1 MRHIW
6 QQLRVPLAAL
16 FMLALVAAGCGDDEA
31 DAPAA
36 PVVDTAAVEAAQ
48 AEADAAQAEAD
59 AAQAEADA
67 AAAAAA
73 EAEAA
78 LAEAEAAAAAASAEQ
93 QAEAQAALEAAQA
106 EAAAA
111 AAEAEAAQEA
121 AAAAESRAAE
131 AEAAAE
137 EAAMAAEPEEEM
149 AAPTGDP
156 GRVTIAVT
164 TEPST
169 LDPQAVNDRSS
180 RVVTANLFESLLGRD
195 PSTALVPVL
204 ATSFPEAV
212 DDDTWRFT
220 VREGVT
226 FHDGQALNAQAVA
239 DSLNRML
246 HPDYSTQRDS
256 YIRNINSAEVV
267 DEYTVDIHT
276 DGVNAVLPLQIAQ
289 LPVIAPGTGETVG
302 ENPVGTGPYMLES
315 WDRGQQINAVRNPDY
330 WGEAPSIDAFTVRII
345 PDKQTSLAALQAGE
359 VDLVLDI
366 LPEQVPLV
374 PQALSVPATE
384 YSYMTINAIRPELAP
399 PEIRVA
405 MNLAVDKELIAET
418 LYEGFARPNDAQ
430 HLSPGMLGYNPD
442 IGPFPY
448 DPDQAREIME
458 SFGWNED
465 NPLPLE
471 IYAPIGRYLRGVET
485 TQAVA
490 TMLNDVGFD
499 TEVRLTEWTRFRAG
513 SRIKGD
519 QPGAYD
525 IRYGWNSNEWFDGAR
540 TRNFLVCGGSSS
552 KLCDELVT
560 DLFEQAGSTT
570 DQDLRHILYQRAWA
584 RLHENPH
591 AIYLLQQDLIYGA
604 TERLDWQPR
613 LDDEYLVSEMS
624 LN

>member
-16 FMLALVAAGCGDDEA
+16 FVLALVAAGCGDDEA

-48 AEADAAQAEAD
+48 AEADAAAADADTARAEA
-59 AAQAEADA
+59 EA

-73 EAEAA
+73 DAEAA

-106 EAAAA
+106 EAEAAL
-111 AAEAEAAQEA
+111 AEAEAAQEA
-121 AAAAESRAAE
+121 AAAAETAAD
-131 AEAAAE
+131 EAAAALA
-137 EAAMAAEPEEEM
+137 EATAPPEEEM

-204 ATSFPEAV
+204 ATSWPEVV
-212 DDDTWRFT
+212 DDDTWRFA

-226 FHDGQALNAQAVA
+226 FHDGQDLNAQAVA
-239 DSLNRML
+239 DALNRML
-246 HPDYSTQRDS
+246 DPDYSTQRDS
-256 YIRNINSAEVV
+256 YIRGITSVEAV
-267 DEYTVDIHT
+267 DAYTVDIHT
-276 DGVNAVLPLQIAQ
+276 DGVNATLPLQIAQ
-289 LPVIAPGTGETVG
+289 LPIFAPGTADTVG
-302 ENPVGTGPYMLES
+302 ENPVGTGPYMFES
-315 WDRGQQINAVRNPDY
+315 WERGQQITAVRNANY
-330 WGEAPSIDAFTVRII
+330 WGEAPSIDAFTVRFI

-384 YSYMTINAIRPELAP
+384 YSYLALNALRPDLAP

-418 LYEGFARPNDAQ
+418 LYEGYARPNDAQ

-458 SFGWNED
+458 SYGWNED

-552 KLCDELVT
+552 KLCDEYVT
-560 DLFEQAGSTT
+560 EQFEMAGSTT
-570 DQDLRHILYQRAWA
+570 DQDLRNILYQRAWA

-604 TERLDWQPR
+604 TERLDWKPR

>member
-6 QQLRVPLAAL
+6 KRLGVPLAAL
-16 FMLALVAAGCGDDEA
+16 FVVALVAASCGDDEA
-31 DAPAA
+31 AE
-36 PVVDTAAVEAAQ
+36 PVVDTAAVAAAQ
-48 AEADAAQAEAD
+48 ADADAARAEAD
-59 AAQAEADA
+59 EAA

-73 EAEAA
+73 EAA
-78 LAEAEAAAAAASAEQ
+78 LADAAAAAEAASAEQ

-106 EAAAA
+106 EAEAAMAA
-111 AAEAEAAQEA
+111 AAEAE
-121 AAAAESRAAE
+121 SRAEE
-131 AEAAAE
+131 AEAAAMAAEEEMVEE
-137 EAAMAAEPEEEM
+137 EAAPM
-149 AAPTGDP
+149 GDP
-156 GRVTIAVT
+156 GRVTIAVYP
-164 TEPST
+164 EPST

-195 PSTALVPVL
+195 ASTALVPVL
-204 ATSFPEAV
+204 ATAWPEVV

-246 HPDYSTQRDS
+246 DPDYSTQRDS
-256 YIRNINSAEVV
+256 YVRGITSAEAV

-276 DGVNAVLPLQIAQ
+276 DGVNATLPLQIAQ
-289 LPVIAPGTGETVG
+289 LPVIAPGTGDTVG
-302 ENPVGTGPYMLES
+302 ENPIGTGPYVLES
-315 WDRGQQINAVRNPDY
+315 WDRGQQITAVRNADY
-330 WGEAPSIDAFTVRII
+330 WGDAPSIDAFTVRFI
-345 PDKQTSLAALQAGE
+345 PDKQTSLAALQTGE

-384 YSYMTINAIRPELAP
+384 YSYLALNALRPDLAP

-405 MNLAVDKELIAET
+405 MNLAVDKDEIAET
-418 LYEGFARPNDAQ
+418 LYGGYARPNHAQ

-448 DPDQAREIME
+448 EPDQAREIME
-458 SFGWNED
+458 SYGWNED

-490 TMLNDVGFD
+490 KMLNAVGFD

-570 DQDLRHILYQRAWA
+570 DQELRNVLYQRAWA

-604 TERLDWQPR
+604 TERLDWTPR
-613 LDDEYLVSEMS
+613 LDDEYLVTEMS

>member
-6 QQLRVPLAAL
+6 KRLRVPLAAL
-16 FMLALVAAGCGDDEA
+16 FVLALVAAGCGDDEA
-31 DAPAA
+31 AEPAA
-36 PVVDTAAVEAAQ
+36 PAVDTAAL
-48 AEADAAQAEAD
+48 DAAQAEAA
-59 AAQAEADA
+59 AAQADADTARADADA

-73 EAEAA
+73 DAEAA
-78 LAEAEAAAAAASAEQ
+78 LADAEAAAAVASAEQ

-106 EAAAA
+106 DAEAAQAAATEAESRAEKAETA
-111 AAEAEAAQEA
+111 AAEA
-121 AAAAESRAAE
+121 
-131 AEAAAE
+131 
-137 EAAMAAEPEEEM
+137 AMAVEEETEEEV

-156 GRVTIAVT
+156 GSITIAVT

-180 RVVTANLFESLLGRD
+180 RVVTSNLFESLLGRD
-195 PSTALVPVL
+195 AATELVPVL
-204 ATSFPEAV
+204 ATGFPEAV
-212 DDDTWRFT
+212 DDDTWRFS

-246 HPDYSTQRDS
+246 DPDYSTQRDS
-256 YIRNINSAEVV
+256 YIRNIASAAVV

-276 DGVNAVLPLQIAQ
+276 DGINAVLPLQIAQ

-315 WDRGQQINAVRNPDY
+315 WDRGQQITAVRNPNY
-330 WGEAPSIDAFTVRII
+330 WGEAPSIDAFTVRVI

-366 LPEQVPLV
+366 LPEQVGLV
-374 PQALSVPATE
+374 PQPLSVPATE
-384 YSYMTINAIRPELAP
+384 YSYMTINAHRPELSP
-399 PEIRVA
+399 PAVRIA
-405 MNLAVDKELIAET
+405 MNLAVDKDLIAET
-418 LYEGFARPNDAQ
+418 LYEGFARPNNAQ
-430 HLSPGMLGYNPD
+430 HLSPGMLGFNPD

-448 DPDQAREIME
+448 DPDGARELMAE
-458 SFGWNED
+458 AGYSED
-465 NPLPLE
+465 NRLRVD

-485 TQAVA
+485 AAEVAEKLNAVYFEA
-490 TMLNDVGFD
+490 RIQLA
-499 TEVRLTEWTRFRAG
+499 EWTTFRAG

-525 IRYGWNSNEWFDGAR
+525 LRYGWNSNEWFDGAR
-540 TRNFLVCGGSSS
+540 IIGHVTCGGSSS
-552 KLCDELVT
+552 KLCDEEVT
-560 DLFEQAGSTT
+560 ALFEQGGSTN
-570 DQDLRHILYQRAWA
+570 DQALRNILYQRAWA

-604 TERLDWQPR
+604 SERLDWQPR
-613 LDDEYLVSEMS
+613 LDDEYYVAEMS

>member
-6 QQLRVPLAAL
+6 KRLGVPLAAL
-16 FMLALVAAGCGDDEA
+16 FVLALVAAGCGDDEA
-31 DAPAA
+31 DEPAA
-36 PVVDTAAVEAAQ
+36 PVVDTAAV
-48 AEADAAQAEAD
+48 DAAQAEAD
-59 AAQAEADA
+59 NARAEAEA

-73 EAEAA
+73 DAEAA
-78 LAEAEAAAAAASAEQ
+78 LADAEAAAAAASAEQ

-106 EAAAA
+106 EAEAAMAA
-111 AAEAEAAQEA
+111 AAEAEA
-121 AAAAESRAAE
+121 RAAD
-131 AEAAAE
+131 AEMAAE
-137 EAAMAAEPEEEM
+137 EAAMAAEEEM
-149 AAPTGDP
+149 MEEPAAPTGDP

-195 PSTALVPVL
+195 ASTALVPVL
-204 ATSFPEAV
+204 ATGYEVF

-246 HPDYSTQRDS
+246 DPDYSTQRDS
-256 YIRNINSAEVV
+256 YVRGITLAEVV
-267 DEYTVDIHT
+267 DEFTVDIHT
-276 DGVNAVLPLQIAQ
+276 DGVNATIPLQIAQ
-289 LPVIAPGTGETVG
+289 LPVIAPGTGDTVG
-302 ENPVGTGPYMLES
+302 ESPVGTGPYVFES
-315 WDRGQQINAVRNPDY
+315 WDRGQQITGARNADY
-330 WGEAPSIDAFTVRII
+330 WGEAPSIDAFTVRFI

-384 YSYMTINAIRPELAP
+384 YSYLALNALRPDLAP

-418 LYEGFARPNDAQ
+418 LYEGYARPNDAQ

-458 SFGWNED
+458 SYGWNED

-499 TEVRLTEWTRFRAG
+499 TEVRLAEWTRFRAG

-525 IRYGWNSNEWFDGAR
+525 MRYGWNSNEWFDGAR

-570 DQDLRHILYQRAWA
+570 DQELRNILYQRAWA

-613 LDDEYLVSEMS
+613 LDDEYLVSEMN

>member
-1 MRHIW
+1 MRYIRKR
-6 QQLRVPLAAL
+6 LGVPLAAL
-16 FMLALVAAGCGDDEA
+16 FVLSLIAASCGDDEA

-48 AEADAAQAEAD
+48 AEADAAEAEAE
-59 AAQAEADA
+59 AARAEAEA

-73 EAEAA
+73 DAAAA
-78 LAEAEAAAAAASAEQ
+78 LAEAEAEAAAASAEQ

-111 AAEAEAAQEA
+111 QEA
-121 AAAAESRAAE
+121 AAAAESRASDAE
-131 AEAAAE
+131 TAAGEAAAAL
-137 EAAMAAEPEEEM
+137 EAATAEPEP

-156 GRVTIAVT
+156 GRVVIAVT

-195 PSTALVPVL
+195 ASTALVPVL
-204 ATSFPEAV
+204 ATSYEAF

-226 FHDGQALNAQAVA
+226 FHDGQALDAQAVA
-239 DSLNRML
+239 DALNRML
-246 HPDYSTQRDS
+246 DPDYSTQRDS
-256 YIRNINSAEVV
+256 YIRGMISVEAV
-267 DEYTVDIHT
+267 DDVTVDVHT
-276 DGVNAVLPLQIAQ
+276 DGVNATLPLQIAQ
-289 LPVIAPGTGETVG
+289 LPIFAPGTADTVG
-302 ENPVGTGPYMLES
+302 ENPVGTGPYMFES
-315 WDRGQQINAVRNPDY
+315 WERGQQITAVRNANY
-330 WGEAPSIDAFTVRII
+330 WGDAPSIDAFTVRFI

-384 YSYMTINAIRPELAP
+384 YSYIALNALRPDLAP

-405 MNLAVDKELIAET
+405 MNLAVDKDLIAET
-418 LYEGFARPNDAQ
+418 LYEGYAKPNDAQ
-430 HLSPGMLGYNPD
+430 HLSPGMLGYNAD

-458 SFGWNED
+458 SHGWNED
-465 NPLPLE
+465 NPLFLE

-490 TMLNDVGFD
+490 TMLNDVGFN
-499 TEVRLTEWTRFRAG
+499 TEVRLAEWTRFRAG
-513 SRIKGD
+513 SRIRGEE
-519 QPGAYD
+519 PGAYD
-525 IRYGWNSNEWFDGAR
+525 ARYGWNSNEWFDGAR

-552 KLCDELVT
+552 KLCDEYVT
-560 DLFEQAGSTT
+560 EQFEMAGSTT
-570 DQDLRHILYQRAWA
+570 DQELRNVLYQRAWA

>member
-6 QQLRVPLAAL
+6 KRLGVPLAAL
-16 FMLALVAAGCGDDEA
+16 FVVALVAASCGDDEA
-31 DAPAA
+31 AEPAA

-48 AEADAAQAEAD
+48 ADADAARAD
-59 AAQAEADA
+59 ADA

-78 LAEAEAAAAAASAEQ
+78 LADAMASADAADEADAAALAQAQADADAAKAEAEA
-93 QAEAQAALEAAQA
+93 
-106 EAAAA
+106 AAAA
-111 AAEAEAAQEA
+111 AAEAEAALA
-121 AAAAESRAAE
+121 DAMAAAE
-131 AEAAAE
+131 AE
-137 EAAMAAEPEEEM
+137 EEEM
-149 AAPTGDP
+149 AAPMGDP

-195 PSTALVPVL
+195 ASTALVPVL
-204 ATSFPEAV
+204 ATAWPEVV
-212 DDDTWRFT
+212 DDDTWRFS

-246 HPDYSTQRDS
+246 DPDYSTQRDS
-256 YIRNINSAEVV
+256 YVRGITSAEAVS
-267 DEYTVDIHT
+267 EYVVDIHT
-276 DGVNAVLPLQIAQ
+276 DGVNATLPLQIAQ
-289 LPVIAPGTGETVG
+289 LPVIAPGTGDTVG
-302 ENPVGTGPYMLES
+302 ENPIGTGPYVLES
-315 WDRGQQINAVRNPDY
+315 WDRGQQITAVRNADY
-330 WGEAPSIDAFTVRII
+330 WGDAPSIDAFTVRFI

-384 YSYMTINAIRPELAP
+384 YSYLALNALRPDLAP

-418 LYEGFARPNDAQ
+418 LYEGYARPNHAQ

-458 SFGWNED
+458 SYGWNED

-490 TMLNDVGFD
+490 TMLNDIGFD

-570 DQDLRHILYQRAWA
+570 DQELRNVLYQRAWA

-604 TERLDWQPR
+604 TERLDWTPR
-613 LDDEYLVSEMS
+613 LDDEYLVTEMS

>member
-1 MRHIW
+1 MRHTW
-6 QQLRVPLAAL
+6 KRLGVPLAAL
-16 FMLALVAAGCGDDEA
+16 FVLALVAASCGDDEA
-31 DAPAA
+31 DEPAA
-36 PVVDTAAVEAAQ
+36 PAVDTAAL
-48 AEADAAQAEAD
+48 DA
-59 AAQAEADA
+59 AEADA
-67 AAAAAA
+67 AAARAEAEAAASAAA

-78 LAEAEAAAAAASAEQ
+78 LAEAMAAAETDEGVDPAIVADL
-93 QAEAQAALEAAQA
+93 EAQLQAAQD
-106 EAAAA
+106 A
-111 AAEAEAAQEA
+111 AAEAEARAEEA
-121 AAAAESRAAE
+121 A
-131 AEAAAE
+131 AAAE
-137 EAAMAAEPEEEM
+137 EAAMAVEEEEM

-195 PSTALVPVL
+195 ASTALVPVL
-204 ATSFPEAV
+204 ATAFPETV
-212 DDDTWRFT
+212 DDDTWRFQ

-256 YIRNINSAEVV
+256 YIRNIVSAEAA
-267 DEYTVDIHT
+267 DTYTVDIHT

-315 WDRGQQINAVRNPDY
+315 WDRGQQITAVRNPDY
-330 WGEAPSIDAFTVRII
+330 WGAAPSIDAFTVRFI

-366 LPEQVPLV
+366 LPEQVALV
-374 PQALSVPATE
+374 PQALNVAATE
-384 YSYMTINAIRPELAP
+384 YSYMTINALRPELSP
-399 PEIRVA
+399 PEVRIA
-405 MNLAVDKELIAET
+405 MNMAVDKDLIAET
-418 LYEGFARPNDAQ
+418 LYEGFARPNNAQ
-430 HLSPGMLGYNPD
+430 HLSPGMLGFNPD

-448 DPDQAREIME
+448 DPDGAAAIME
-458 SFGWNED
+458 EHGYNED
-465 NPLPLE
+465 NPLRVD

-485 TQAVA
+485 AQVVA
-490 TMLNDVGFD
+490 ENLNDVGFD
-499 TEVRLTEWTRFRAG
+499 ARVQLAEWTTFRAG

-525 IRYGWNSNEWFDGAR
+525 LRYGWNSNEWFDGAR
-540 TRNFLVCGGSSS
+540 IIGHVTCGGSSS
-552 KLCDELVT
+552 KLCDEEIT
-560 DLFEQAGSTT
+560 ALFEQAGSTT
-570 DQDLRHILYQRAWA
+570 DQALRDVLYQRAWA

-604 TERLDWQPR
+604 AERLAWKPR

>member
-16 FMLALVAAGCGDDEA
+16 FVLALVAAGCGDDEA
-31 DAPAA
+31 E
-36 PVVDTAAVEAAQ
+36 PVVDTAAVNAAQ

-59 AAQAEADA
+59 AARTEAEA

-78 LAEAEAAAAAASAEQ
+78 LAAAEADAAAASAEQ

-111 AAEAEAAQEA
+111 QEA
-121 AAAAESRAAE
+121 AAAAESRAEAAETAAHDAAAALAE
-131 AEAAAE
+131 ATAEPAE
-137 EAAMAAEPEEEM
+137 EVVE
-149 AAPTGDP
+149 PTGDP
-156 GRVTIAVT
+156 GRVVIAVT

-195 PSTALVPVL
+195 SSTALVPVL
-204 ATSFPEAV
+204 ATSFPEVV

-226 FHDGQALNAQAVA
+226 FHDGQDLNAQAVA

-246 HPDYSTQRDS
+246 DPDYSTQRDS
-256 YIRNINSAEVV
+256 YIRGITGVEAV
-267 DEYTVDIHT
+267 DTYTVDVHT
-276 DGVNAVLPLQIAQ
+276 DGVNATLPLQIAQ
-289 LPVIAPGTGETVG
+289 LPIFAPGTADTVS
-302 ENPVGTGPYMLES
+302 ESPVGTGPYMFES
-315 WDRGQQINAVRNPDY
+315 WDRGQQITAVRNPDY
-330 WGEAPSIDAFTVRII
+330 WGGAPSIDAFTVRFI

-366 LPEQVPLV
+366 LPEQVGLV

-384 YSYMTINAIRPELAP
+384 YSYMTINALRPELAP

-418 LYEGFARPNDAQ
+418 LYEGYAAPNNAQ
-430 HLSPGMLGYNPD
+430 HLSPGMLGFNPD

-448 DPDQAREIME
+448 DPDQATGIME
-458 SFGWNED
+458 AAGYNDD
-465 NPLPLE
+465 NRLRID

-485 TQAVA
+485 AQVVA
-490 TMLNDVGFD
+490 ENLNDVGFD
-499 TEVRLTEWTRFRAG
+499 ARVQLAEWTTFRAG

-525 IRYGWNSNEWFDGAR
+525 LRYGWNSNEWFDGAR
-540 TRNFLVCGGSSS
+540 TRSHVTCDGSSS
-552 KLCDELVT
+552 KLCDEYVT
-560 DLFEQAGSTT
+560 EQFEQAGSTT
-570 DQDLRHILYQRAWA
+570 DQELRNILYQRAWA

-604 TERLDWQPR
+604 TDRLDWQPR

>member
-1 MRHIW
+1 
-6 QQLRVPLAAL
+6 VPLAAL
-16 FMLALVAAGCGDDEA
+16 FVLALVAAGCGDEA

-48 AEADAAQAEAD
+48 AEADTARAEA
-59 AAQAEADA
+59 EA

-73 EAEAA
+73 DAEAA
-78 LAEAEAAAAAASAEQ
+78 LADAEAAAAAASAEQ

-106 EAAAA
+106 EAEAAMAAA
-111 AAEAEAAQEA
+111 AD
-121 AAAAESRAAE
+121 AESRAAD
-131 AEAAAE
+131 AEAAA
-137 EAAMAAEPEEEM
+137 MAVEEEM
-149 AAPTGDP
+149 VEEAAPTGDP

-195 PSTALVPVL
+195 ASTALVPVL
-204 ATSFPEAV
+204 ATGYEVV

-246 HPDYSTQRDS
+246 DPDYSTQRDS
-256 YIRNINSAEVV
+256 YVRGIVNAEAV
-267 DEYTVDIHT
+267 DEFTVDIHT
-276 DGVNAVLPLQIAQ
+276 DGVNATIPLQIAQ
-289 LPVIAPGTGETVG
+289 LPVIAPGTGDTVG
-302 ENPVGTGPYMLES
+302 ENPVGTGPYVFES
-315 WDRGQQINAVRNPDY
+315 WDRGQQITGVRNADY
-330 WGEAPSIDAFTVRII
+330 WGDAPSIDAFTVRFI

-384 YSYMTINAIRPELAP
+384 YSYLALNALRPDLAP

-418 LYEGFARPNDAQ
+418 LYEGYARPNDAQ

-552 KLCDELVT
+552 KLCDQLVT

-570 DQDLRHILYQRAWA
+570 DQDLRNILYQRAWA

-604 TERLDWQPR
+604 TERLVWQPR
-613 LDDEYLVSEMS
+613 LDDEYLVTEMS

>member
-1 MRHIW
+1 MGHIRKR
-6 QQLRVPLAAL
+6 LGVPLAAL
-16 FMLALVAAGCGDDEA
+16 FVLALVAAGCGDDEPA
-31 DAPAA
+31 APAA
-36 PVVDTAAVEAAQ
+36 VDTSAIDAAEAEAAAAQ
-48 AEADAAQAEAD
+48 ADADAARAD
-59 AAQAEADA
+59 ADA

-73 EAEAA
+73 DAAAA
-78 LAEAEAAAAAASAEQ
+78 LEAAEAAAAEASAEQ
-93 QAEAQAALEAAQA
+93 MAEAQAALEAAQA
-106 EAAAA
+106 EAEAAMAA
-111 AAEAEAAQEA
+111 AAEAE
-121 AAAAESRAAE
+121 SRASE
-131 AEAAAE
+131 AEMAAE
-137 EAAMAAEPEEEM
+137 EAAMAAEEEM
-149 AAPTGDP
+149 VEEAAPTGDP

-195 PSTALVPVL
+195 ASTALVPVL
-204 ATSFPEAV
+204 ATGYEAI
-212 DDDTWRFT
+212 DEDTWRFT

-226 FHDGQALNAQAVA
+226 FHDGQALDAQAVA
-239 DSLNRML
+239 DALNRML
-246 HPDYSTQRDS
+246 DPDYSTQRDS
-256 YIRNINSAEVV
+256 YIRGMRVV
-267 DEYTVDIHT
+267 EAVDAGTVDIHT
-276 DGVNAVLPLQIAQ
+276 DGVNATLPLQIAQ
-289 LPVIAPGTGETVG
+289 LPIFAPGTADTVG
-302 ENPVGTGPYMLES
+302 ESPVGTGPYMFEA
-315 WDRGQQINAVRNPDY
+315 WERGQQITAVRNPDY
-330 WGEAPSIDAFTVRII
+330 WGDAPSIDAFTVRFI

-384 YSYMTINAIRPELAP
+384 YSYIALNALRPDLAP

-405 MNLAVDKELIAET
+405 MNLAVDKDLIAET
-418 LYEGFARPNDAQ
+418 LYEGYARPNDAQ

-448 DPDQAREIME
+448 DPDRAREIME
-458 SFGWNED
+458 SHGWNDD
-465 NPLPLE
+465 NRLFLE

-499 TEVRLTEWTRFRAG
+499 TEVRLAEWTRFRAG
-513 SRIKGD
+513 SRIRGEE
-519 QPGAYD
+519 PGAYD
-525 IRYGWNSNEWFDGAR
+525 ARYGWNSNEWFDGAR

-570 DQDLRHILYQRAWA
+570 DQDLRNILYQRAWA

>member
-1 MRHIW
+1 MRYIW
-6 QQLRVPLAAL
+6 KRLGVPLAAL
-16 FMLALVAAGCGDDEA
+16 FVLSLVAASCGDDE
-31 DAPAA
+31 PAA
-36 PVVDTAAVEAAQ
+36 PVVDTAAVAAAEAEAAQ
-48 AEADAAQAEAD
+48 AEADAD
-59 AAQAEADA
+59 AARAEADA

-73 EAEAA
+73 AAEEA
-78 LAEAEAAAAAASAEQ
+78 LAAAAAAAAEASAEQ

-111 AAEAEAAQEA
+111 QEA
-121 AAAAESRAAE
+121 AAEAESRAAE

-137 EAAMAAEPEEEM
+137 EAAMAAEEEM
-149 AAPTGDP
+149 VEEAAPTGDP

-204 ATSFPEAV
+204 ATSWPEVV
-212 DDDTWRFT
+212 DDDTWRFA

-226 FHDGQALNAQAVA
+226 FHDGQDLNAQAVA
-239 DSLNRML
+239 DALNRML
-246 HPDYSTQRDS
+246 DPDYSTQRDS
-256 YIRNINSAEVV
+256 YIRGITSVEAV
-267 DEYTVDIHT
+267 DAYTVDIHT
-276 DGVNAVLPLQIAQ
+276 DGVNATLPLQIAQ
-289 LPVIAPGTGETVG
+289 LPIFAPGTADTVG
-302 ENPVGTGPYMLES
+302 ENPVGTGPYMFES
-315 WDRGQQINAVRNPDY
+315 WERGQQITAVRNANY
-330 WGEAPSIDAFTVRII
+330 WGDAPSIDAFTVRFI

-384 YSYMTINAIRPELAP
+384 YSYLALNALRPDLAP

-418 LYEGFARPNDAQ
+418 LYEGYARPNDAQ

-458 SFGWNED
+458 SHGWNED

-490 TMLNDVGFD
+490 TMLNDIGFD

>member
-1 MRHIW
+1 MRQIW
-6 QQLRVPLAAL
+6 KRLGVPLAAL
-16 FMLALVAAGCGDDEA
+16 FVLALVAASCGDDDPVE
-31 DAPAA
+31 PAA

-48 AEADAAQAEAD
+48 AEADAAAADAEA
-59 AAQAEADA
+59 ARAEADA

-73 EAEAA
+73 DAETA

-106 EAAAA
+106 EAEAAADA
-111 AAEAEAAQEA
+111 AAEAESRAEA
-121 AAAAESRAAE
+121 AEM
-131 AEAAAE
+131 AAE
-137 EAAMAAEPEEEM
+137 EAAMAAEEEMMEEEE
-149 AAPTGDP
+149 AAPAGDP

-169 LDPQAVNDRSS
+169 LDPQAVNDRST

-195 PSTALVPVL
+195 ASTALVPVL
-204 ATSFPEAV
+204 ATGYEV
-212 DDDTWRFT
+212 LDDDTWRFT

-246 HPDYSTQRDS
+246 DPDYSTQRDS
-256 YIRNINSAEVV
+256 YVRGITMAEAV
-267 DEYTVDIHT
+267 DEFTVDIHT
-276 DGVNAVLPLQIAQ
+276 DGINATIPLQIAQ
-289 LPVIAPGTGETVG
+289 LPVIAPGTGDTVG
-302 ENPVGTGPYMLES
+302 ENPVGTGPYVFES
-315 WDRGQQINAVRNPDY
+315 WDRGQQISATRNADY
-330 WGEAPSIDAFTVRII
+330 WGEAPSIDAFTVRFI

-374 PQALSVPATE
+374 PQPLSVPATE
-384 YSYMTINAIRPELAP
+384 YSYLALNALRPDLAP

-418 LYEGFARPNDAQ
+418 LYEGYARPNDAQ

-570 DQDLRHILYQRAWA
+570 DQDLRNILYQRAWA

-604 TERLDWQPR
+604 TERLAWQPR
-613 LDDEYLVSEMS
+613 LDDEYFVSEMT

>member
-6 QQLRVPLAAL
+6 KRLRVPLAAL
-16 FMLALVAAGCGDDEA
+16 FVLALVAAGCGDDEA
-31 DAPAA
+31 DEPVAA
-36 PVVDTAAVEAAQ
+36 VDTAALDAAEAEAAAAEAEAEAAR
-48 AEADAAQAEAD
+48 AEADEAAT
-59 AAQAEADA
+59 
-67 AAAAAA
+67 AAA

-111 AAEAEAAQEA
+111 QEAAAEAE
-121 AAAAESRAAE
+121 SRAEA

-137 EAAMAAEPEEEM
+137 EAAMAVEEETEEEV

-156 GRVTIAVT
+156 GSITIAVT

-180 RVVTANLFESLLGRD
+180 RVVTSNLFESLLGRD
-195 PSTALVPVL
+195 AATELVPVL
-204 ATSFPEAV
+204 ATGFPEAV
-212 DDDTWRFT
+212 DDDTWRFS

-246 HPDYSTQRDS
+246 DPDYSTQRDS
-256 YIRNINSAEVV
+256 YIRNIASAAVV

-276 DGVNAVLPLQIAQ
+276 DGINAVLPLQIAQ

-315 WDRGQQINAVRNPDY
+315 WDRGQQITAVRNPNY
-330 WGEAPSIDAFTVRII
+330 WGEAPSIDAFTVRVI

-366 LPEQVPLV
+366 LPEQVGLV
-374 PQALSVPATE
+374 PQPLSVPATE
-384 YSYMTINAIRPELAP
+384 YSYMTINAHRPELSP
-399 PEIRVA
+399 PAVRIA
-405 MNLAVDKELIAET
+405 MNLAVDKDLIAET
-418 LYEGFARPNDAQ
+418 LYEGFARPNNAQ
-430 HLSPGMLGYNPD
+430 HLSPGMLGFNPD

-448 DPDQAREIME
+448 DPDGARELMAE
-458 SFGWNED
+458 AGYSED
-465 NPLPLE
+465 NRLRVD

-485 TQAVA
+485 AAEVAEKLNAVYFEA
-490 TMLNDVGFD
+490 RIQLA
-499 TEVRLTEWTRFRAG
+499 EWTTFRAG

-525 IRYGWNSNEWFDGAR
+525 LRYGWNSNEWFDGAR
-540 TRNFLVCGGSSS
+540 IIGHVTCGGSSS
-552 KLCDELVT
+552 KLCDEEIT
-560 DLFEQAGSTT
+560 KLFEDAGSTN
-570 DQDLRHILYQRAWA
+570 DQALRNILYQRAWA

-604 TERLDWQPR
+604 SERLDWQPR
-613 LDDEYLVSEMS
+613 LDDEYYVAEMS

>member
-1 MRHIW
+1 MGHIRKR
-6 QQLRVPLAAL
+6 LGVPLAAL
-16 FMLALVAAGCGDDEA
+16 FVLALVAAGCGDDEPA
-31 DAPAA
+31 APAA
-36 PVVDTAAVEAAQ
+36 VDTSAIDAAEAEAAAAQ
-48 AEADAAQAEAD
+48 ADADAARAD
-59 AAQAEADA
+59 ADA

-73 EAEAA
+73 DAAAA
-78 LAEAEAAAAAASAEQ
+78 LEAAEAAAAEASAEQ
-93 QAEAQAALEAAQA
+93 MAEAQAALEAAQA
-106 EAAAA
+106 EAEAAMAA
-111 AAEAEAAQEA
+111 AAEAE
-121 AAAAESRAAE
+121 SRASE
-131 AEAAAE
+131 AEMAAE
-137 EAAMAAEPEEEM
+137 EAAMAAEEEM
-149 AAPTGDP
+149 VEEAAPTGDP

-195 PSTALVPVL
+195 ASTALVPVL
-204 ATSFPEAV
+204 ATGYEAI
-212 DDDTWRFT
+212 DEDTWRFT

-226 FHDGQALNAQAVA
+226 FHDGQALDAQAVA
-239 DSLNRML
+239 DALNRML
-246 HPDYSTQRDS
+246 DPDYSTQRDS
-256 YIRNINSAEVV
+256 YIRGMRVV
-267 DEYTVDIHT
+267 EAVDAGTVDIHT
-276 DGVNAVLPLQIAQ
+276 DGVNATLPLQIAQ
-289 LPVIAPGTGETVG
+289 LPIFAPGTADTVG
-302 ENPVGTGPYMLES
+302 ENPVGTGPYMFES
-315 WDRGQQINAVRNPDY
+315 WERGQQITAVRNPNY
-330 WGEAPSIDAFTVRII
+330 WGDAPSIDAFTVRFI

-384 YSYMTINAIRPELAP
+384 YSYIALNALRPDLAP

-418 LYEGFARPNDAQ
+418 LYEGYAEPNHAQ

-442 IGPFPY
+442 VGPFPY

-458 SFGWNED
+458 SHGWNED
-465 NPLPLE
+465 NPLFLE

-499 TEVRLTEWTRFRAG
+499 TEVRLAEWTRFRAG
-513 SRIKGD
+513 SRIRGEE
-519 QPGAYD
+519 PGAYD
-525 IRYGWNSNEWFDGAR
+525 ARYGWNSNEWFDGAR

-570 DQDLRHILYQRAWA
+570 DQDLRNILYQRAWA

>member
-1 MRHIW
+1 MRYIRKR
-6 QQLRVPLAAL
+6 LGVPLAAL
-16 FMLALVAAGCGDDEA
+16 FVLSLIAAGCGDDEA

-36 PVVDTAAVEAAQ
+36 PVADTAAV
-48 AEADAAQAEAD
+48 DAAQAEAD
-59 AAQAEADA
+59 AARAEAEA
-67 AAAAAA
+67 AAAAFAD
-73 EAEAA
+73 AEAA

-111 AAEAEAAQEA
+111 QEAAAEAESAAEA
-121 AAAAESRAAE
+121 AAAALAE
-131 AEAAAE
+131 AT
-137 EAAMAAEPEEEM
+137 AEPEP
-149 AAPTGDP
+149 AAPAGDP
-156 GRVTIAVT
+156 GRVVIAVT

-195 PSTALVPVL
+195 ASTALVPVL
-204 ATSFPEAV
+204 ATSFPESV

-256 YIRNINSAEVV
+256 YIRNISSAEVV
-267 DEYTVDIHT
+267 DAYTVDIHT

-289 LPVIAPGTGETVG
+289 LPVISPGTGETVG

-315 WDRGQQINAVRNPDY
+315 WDRGQQITAVRNADY
-330 WGEAPSIDAFTVRII
+330 WGDAPSIDAFTVRFI

-366 LPEQVPLV
+366 LPEQVDLV

-384 YSYMTINAIRPELAP
+384 YSYMTINALRPELAP
-399 PEIRVA
+399 PEVRVA
-405 MNLAVDKELIAET
+405 MNLAVDKDLIAET
-418 LYEGFARPNDAQ
+418 LYEGFAAPNNAQ
-430 HLSPGMLGYNPD
+430 HLSPGMLGFNPD
-442 IGPFPY
+442 IGPFPH
-448 DPDQAREIME
+448 DPDTARGLLAQH
-458 SFGWNED
+458 GWNED
-465 NPLPLE
+465 NPLPVE

-485 TQAVA
+485 AQAVA
-490 TMLNDVGFD
+490 TSLNDVGFD
-499 TEVRLTEWTRFRAG
+499 AEVRLAEWTRFRAG

-525 IRYGWNSNEWFDGAR
+525 LRYGWNSNEWFDGAR
-540 TRNFLVCGGSSS
+540 TRSHVTCDGSSS
-552 KLCDELVT
+552 KLCDEYVT
-560 DLFEQAGSTT
+560 EQFEQAGSTT
-570 DQDLRHILYQRAWA
+570 DQDLRDVLYQRAWA

-604 TERLDWQPR
+604 TERLVWEPR
-613 LDDEYLVSEMS
+613 LDDEYLVSEMA

>member
-1 MRHIW
+1 MRYIRKR
-6 QQLRVPLAAL
+6 LGVPLAAL
-16 FMLALVAAGCGDDEA
+16 FVLSLIAASCGDDE
-31 DAPAA
+31 PAA
-36 PVVDTAAVEAAQ
+36 PAVDTAAVDAAEAEAAAAQ
-48 AEADAAQAEAD
+48 ADADTARADAE
-59 AAQAEADA
+59 A

-73 EAEAA
+73 DAEAA

-111 AAEAEAAQEA
+111 QAAAEE
-121 AAAAESRAAE
+121 AESRAAE

-137 EAAMAAEPEEEM
+137 AAAMAAEEEM
-149 AAPTGDP
+149 MEPAAPAGDP

-195 PSTALVPVL
+195 ASTALVPVL
-204 ATSFPEAV
+204 ATGYEAF

-226 FHDGQALNAQAVA
+226 FHDGQALDAQAVA
-239 DSLNRML
+239 DALNRML
-246 HPDYSTQRDS
+246 DPDYSTQRDS
-256 YIRNINSAEVV
+256 YIRGMINVEAV
-267 DEYTVDIHT
+267 DDVTVDVHT
-276 DGVNAVLPLQIAQ
+276 DGVNATLPLQIAQ
-289 LPVIAPGTGETVG
+289 LPIFAPGTADTVG
-302 ENPVGTGPYMLES
+302 ENPVGTGPYMFES
-315 WDRGQQINAVRNPDY
+315 WERGQQITAVRNPDY
-330 WGEAPSIDAFTVRII
+330 WGEAPSIDAFTVRFI

-384 YSYMTINAIRPELAP
+384 YSYIALNALRPDLAP

-418 LYEGFARPNDAQ
+418 LYEGYAKPNDAQ

-442 IGPFPY
+442 VGPFPY
-448 DPDQAREIME
+448 DPDQARELMA
-458 SFGWNED
+458 SHGWNED
-465 NPLPLE
+465 NPLFLE

-490 TMLNDVGFD
+490 TMLNDVGFN
-499 TEVRLTEWTRFRAG
+499 TEVRLAEWTRFRAG
-513 SRIKGD
+513 SRIRGEE
-519 QPGAYD
+519 PGAYD
-525 IRYGWNSNEWFDGAR
+525 ARYGWNSNEWFDGAR

-560 DLFEQAGSTT
+560 DLFEQAGSTQ
-570 DQDLRHILYQRAWA
+570 DQDLRHLLYQRAWA

>member
-1 MRHIW
+1 M
-6 QQLRVPLAAL
+6 PLAAL
-16 FMLALVAAGCGDDEA
+16 FVVALVAASCGDDEA
-31 DAPAA
+31 DEPVAA
-36 PVVDTAAVEAAQ
+36 VDTAALDAAEAGAAA
-48 AEADAAQAEAD
+48 AEADAEAARAEAD
-59 AAQAEADA
+59 EA
-67 AAAAAA
+67 AAAAT

-106 EAAAA
+106 EA
-111 AAEAEAAQEA
+111 EAAQEA
-121 AAAAESRAAE
+121 AAAAESRAEE
-131 AEAAAE
+131 AEMAAE
-137 EAAMAAEPEEEM
+137 EAAMAVEEEM
-149 AAPTGDP
+149 VEEEVAAPTGDP
-156 GRVTIAVT
+156 GSVTIAVT

-195 PSTALVPVL
+195 AATVLVPVL
-204 ATSFPEAV
+204 ATGLPEVV
-212 DDDTWRFT
+212 DDDTWRFS

-246 HPDYSTQRDS
+246 DPDYSTQRDS
-256 YIRNINSAEVV
+256 YIRNIASAEVV

-276 DGVNAVLPLQIAQ
+276 DGINAVLPLQIAQ

-302 ENPVGTGPYMLES
+302 ENPVGTGPYMFES
-315 WDRGQQINAVRNPDY
+315 WDRGQQITAVRNADY
-330 WGEAPSIDAFTVRII
+330 WGEAPSIDAFTVRVI

-366 LPEQVPLV
+366 LPEQVGLV
-374 PQALSVPATE
+374 PQPLSVPATE
-384 YSYMTINAIRPELAP
+384 YSYMTINAIRPELSP
-399 PEIRVA
+399 PEVRIA
-405 MNLAVDKELIAET
+405 MNLAVDKQLIAET
-418 LYEGFARPNDAQ
+418 LYEGFARPNNAQ
-430 HLSPGMLGYNPD
+430 HLSPGMLGFNPD

-448 DPDQAREIME
+448 DPDGARELMAE
-458 SFGWNED
+458 AGYSED
-465 NPLPLE
+465 NRLRVD

-485 TQAVA
+485 AAEVA
-490 TMLNDVGFD
+490 EKLN
-499 TEVRLTEWTRFRAG
+499 EVYFEARIQLAEWTTFRAG

-525 IRYGWNSNEWFDGAR
+525 LRYGWNSNEWFDGAR
-540 TRNFLVCGGSSS
+540 IIGHVTCGGSSS
-552 KLCDELVT
+552 KLCDEEVT
-560 DLFEQAGSTT
+560 ALFEQGGSTN
-570 DQDLRHILYQRAWA
+570 DQELRNILYQRAWA

-604 TERLDWQPR
+604 SERLDWQPR
-613 LDDEYLVSEMS
+613 LDDEYLVAEMS

>member
-1 MRHIW
+1 MGHIRKR
-6 QQLRVPLAAL
+6 LGVPLAAL
-16 FMLALVAAGCGDDEA
+16 FVLALVAAGCGDDEPA
-31 DAPAA
+31 APAA
-36 PVVDTAAVEAAQ
+36 VDTSAIDAAEAEAAAAQ
-48 AEADAAQAEAD
+48 ADADAARAD
-59 AAQAEADA
+59 ADA

-73 EAEAA
+73 DAAAA
-78 LAEAEAAAAAASAEQ
+78 LEAAEAAAAEASAEQ
-93 QAEAQAALEAAQA
+93 MAEAQAALEAAQA
-106 EAAAA
+106 EAEAAMAA
-111 AAEAEAAQEA
+111 AAEAE
-121 AAAAESRAAE
+121 SRASE
-131 AEAAAE
+131 AEMAAE
-137 EAAMAAEPEEEM
+137 EAAMAAEEEM
-149 AAPTGDP
+149 VEEAAPTGDP

-195 PSTALVPVL
+195 ASTALVPVL
-204 ATSFPEAV
+204 ATGYEAI
-212 DDDTWRFT
+212 DEDTWRFT

-226 FHDGQALNAQAVA
+226 FHDGQALDAQAVA
-239 DSLNRML
+239 DALNRML
-246 HPDYSTQRDS
+246 DPDYSTQRDS
-256 YIRNINSAEVV
+256 YIRGMRVV
-267 DEYTVDIHT
+267 EAVDAGTVDIHT
-276 DGVNAVLPLQIAQ
+276 DGINATLPLQIAQ
-289 LPVIAPGTGETVG
+289 LPIFAPGTADTVG
-302 ENPVGTGPYMLES
+302 ENPVGTGPYMFEA
-315 WDRGQQINAVRNPDY
+315 WERGQQITAVRNPDY
-330 WGEAPSIDAFTVRII
+330 WGDAPSIDAFTVRFI

-384 YSYMTINAIRPELAP
+384 YSYIALNALRPDLAP

-418 LYEGFARPNDAQ
+418 LYEGYARPNDAQ

-448 DPDQAREIME
+448 DPDRASEIMAE
-458 SFGWNED
+458 HGWNED
-465 NPLPLE
+465 NPLFLE

-499 TEVRLTEWTRFRAG
+499 TEVRLAEWTRFRAG
-513 SRIKGD
+513 SRIRGEE
-519 QPGAYD
+519 PGAYD
-525 IRYGWNSNEWFDGAR
+525 ARYGWNSNEWFDGAR

-570 DQDLRHILYQRAWA
+570 DQDLRNILYQRAWA

>member
-6 QQLRVPLAAL
+6 KRLGVPLAAL
-16 FMLALVAAGCGDDEA
+16 FVLALVAASCGDDEA

-48 AEADAAQAEAD
+48 AEADAAAADADAARAEAD
-59 AAQAEADA
+59 EA
-67 AAAAAA
+67 AAAAAD
-73 EAEAA
+73 AEAA

-106 EAAAA
+106 DAEAAMAA
-111 AAEAEAAQEA
+111 AAEAEA
-121 AAAAESRAAE
+121 RASE
-131 AEAAAE
+131 AEMAAE
-137 EAAMAAEPEEEM
+137 EAAMAAEEEM
-149 AAPTGDP
+149 MEPAAPAGEP

-195 PSTALVPVL
+195 ASTALVPVL
-204 ATSFPEAV
+204 ATGYEVV
-212 DDDTWRFT
+212 DDDTWRFF

-246 HPDYSTQRDS
+246 DPDYSTQRDS
-256 YIRNINSAEVV
+256 YVRGITMAEAV
-267 DEYTVDIHT
+267 DEFTVDIHT
-276 DGVNAVLPLQIAQ
+276 DGVNATIPLQIAQ
-289 LPVIAPGTGETVG
+289 LPVIAPGTGDTVG
-302 ENPVGTGPYMLES
+302 ENPVGTGPYVFES
-315 WDRGQQINAVRNPDY
+315 WDRGQQITGVRNADY
-330 WGEAPSIDAFTVRII
+330 WGEAPSIDAFTVRFI
-345 PDKQTSLAALQAGE
+345 PDKQTSLASLQAGE

-384 YSYMTINAIRPELAP
+384 YSYLALNALRPDLAP

-418 LYEGFARPNDAQ
+418 LYEGYARPNDAQ

-570 DQDLRHILYQRAWA
+570 DQDLRNILYQRAWA

-613 LDDEYLVSEMS
+613 LDDEYLVTEMA

>member
-16 FMLALVAAGCGDDEA
+16 FVLTLVAASCGDDEA
-31 DAPAA
+31 AEPAA
-36 PVVDTAAVEAAQ
+36 PVVDTAAVEAAE
-48 AEADAAQAEAD
+48 AEADAARAEA
-59 AAQAEADA
+59 EA

-73 EAEAA
+73 DAEAA
-78 LAEAEAAAAAASAEQ
+78 LAEAEASAAAASAEQ

-111 AAEAEAAQEA
+111 QEA
-121 AAAAESRAAE
+121 AAAAESRAAD

-137 EAAMAAEPEEEM
+137 EAAMAVEEEM
-149 AAPTGDP
+149 EEEAAPTGDP

-180 RVVTANLFESLLGRD
+180 RVVTSNLFESLLGRD
-195 PSTALVPVL
+195 SSTALVPVL
-204 ATSFPEAV
+204 ATAFPETV

-256 YIRNINSAEVV
+256 YIRNIVSAEAV
-267 DEYTVDIHT
+267 DAYTVDIHT

-289 LPVIAPGTGETVG
+289 LPVIAPGTGDTVG

-315 WDRGQQINAVRNPDY
+315 WDRGQQITAMRNPDY
-330 WGEAPSIDAFTVRII
+330 WGTAPSIDAFTVRFI

-366 LPEQVPLV
+366 LPEQVALV
-374 PQALSVPATE
+374 PQPLSVPATE
-384 YSYMTINAIRPELAP
+384 YSYMTINAIRPELSP
-399 PEIRVA
+399 PAVRIA
-405 MNLAVDKELIAET
+405 MNMAVDKDLIAET
-418 LYEGFARPNDAQ
+418 LYEGFARPNNAQ
-430 HLSPGMLGYNPD
+430 HLSPGMLGFNPD

-448 DPDQAREIME
+448 DPDGAAAIME
-458 SFGWNED
+458 EHGYNED
-465 NPLPLE
+465 NPLRVD

-485 TQAVA
+485 AQVVA
-490 TMLNDVGFD
+490 ENLNDVGFD
-499 TEVRLTEWTRFRAG
+499 ARVQLAEWTTFRAG

-525 IRYGWNSNEWFDGAR
+525 LRYGWNSNEWFDGAR
-540 TRNFLVCGGSSS
+540 IIGHVTCGGSSS
-552 KLCDELVT
+552 KLCDEEIT
-560 DLFEQAGSTT
+560 ALFEQAGSTT
-570 DQDLRHILYQRAWA
+570 DQALRDVLYQRAWA

-604 TERLDWQPR
+604 TERLVWEPR

>member
-1 MRHIW
+1 MRQIW
-6 QQLRVPLAAL
+6 KRLGVPLAAL
-16 FMLALVAAGCGDDEA
+16 FVLALVAAGCGDDEPA
-31 DAPAA
+31 EPAA
-36 PVVDTAAVEAAQ
+36 VDTSAIDAAEAEAEAAQ
-48 AEADAAQAEAD
+48 ADADAAR
-59 AAQAEADA
+59 AEADA

-73 EAEAA
+73 DAAAA
-78 LAEAEAAAAAASAEQ
+78 LADAEAAAEAASAEQ

-106 EAAAA
+106 EAEAAMATAAEAESRAEEAEMA
-111 AAEAEAAQEA
+111 AAEAEM
-121 AAAAESRAAE
+121 
-131 AEAAAE
+131 AAE
-137 EAAMAAEPEEEM
+137 EAAMAAEEEMMEEE

-180 RVVTANLFESLLGRD
+180 RVITANLFESLLGRD
-195 PSTALVPVL
+195 ASTALVPVL
-204 ATSFPEAV
+204 ATGYESV

-226 FHDGQALNAQAVA
+226 FHDGQALDAQAVA
-239 DSLNRML
+239 DALNRML
-246 HPDYSTQRDS
+246 DPDYSTQRDS
-256 YIRNINSAEVV
+256 YIRGIANVEAV
-267 DEYTVDIHT
+267 DAGTVDIHT
-276 DGVNAVLPLQIAQ
+276 DGINATLPLQIAQ
-289 LPVIAPGTGETVG
+289 LPIFAPGTADTVS
-302 ENPVGTGPYMLES
+302 ENPVGTGPYMFES
-315 WDRGQQINAVRNPDY
+315 WDRGQQITAVRNPNY
-330 WGEAPSIDAFTVRII
+330 WGDAPSIDAFTVRFI
-345 PDKQTSLAALQAGE
+345 PDKQTSLAALTAGE

-399 PEIRVA
+399 PEIRIA
-405 MNLAVDKELIAET
+405 MNLAVDKQLIAET
-418 LYEGFARPNDAQ
+418 LYEGFARPNNAQ
-430 HLSPGMLGYNPD
+430 HLSPGMLGFNAD
-442 IGPFPY
+442 IGPYPY
-448 DPDQAREIME
+448 DPDRATEIME
-458 SFGWNED
+458 AAGYNDD
-465 NPLPLE
+465 NRLRVD

-485 TQAVA
+485 AQVVA
-490 TMLNDVGFD
+490 ENLNDVGFD
-499 TEVRLTEWTRFRAG
+499 ARVQLAEWTTFRAG

-525 IRYGWNSNEWFDGAR
+525 LRYGWNSNEWFDGAR
-540 TRNFLVCGGSSS
+540 TRSHVTCDGSSS

-570 DQDLRHILYQRAWA
+570 DQDLRNILYQRAWA
-584 RLHENPH
+584 QLHENPH

-604 TERLDWQPR
+604 TERLAWQPR

>member
-1 MRHIW
+1 MTRHLW
-6 QQLRVPLAAL
+6 RRLMVPLTAL
-16 FMLALVAAGCGDDEA
+16 FVLSLVAAGCGDDSDDGADEAALAQAQA
-31 DAPAA
+31 DAAA
-36 PVVDTAAVEAAQ
+36 
-48 AEADAAQAEAD
+48 AEADAA

-73 EAEAA
+73 EADAA
-78 LAEAEAAAAAASAEQ
+78 LAEAMAAAEDAEGMDAEVVAELEQ
-93 QAEAQAALEAAQA
+93 QLADAQ
-106 EAAAA
+106 AAAA
-111 AAEAEAAQEA
+111 AAEARAEEAA
-121 AAAAESRAAE
+121 
-131 AEAAAE
+131 AAAE
-137 EAAMAAEPEEEM
+137 EAAMAAEEAAMDEE
-149 AAPTGDP
+149 APAPAGDP

-180 RVVTANLFESLLGRD
+180 RVVTANLFESLLGRNIA
-195 PSTALVPVL
+195 TELVPVL
-204 ATSFPEAV
+204 ATAFPEAV
-212 DDDTWRFT
+212 DDDTWRFS
-220 VREGVT
+220 VREGVS
-226 FHDGQALNAQAVA
+226 FHDGQALDAQAVA

-246 HPDYSTQRDS
+246 DPDYSTQRDS
-256 YIRNINSAEVV
+256 YVRGITSAEAV
-267 DEYTVDIHT
+267 DTYTLDIHT
-276 DGVNAVLPLQIAQ
+276 DGVNATLPLQIAQ

-302 ENPVGTGPYMLES
+302 ENPVGTGPYVFES
-315 WDRGQQINAVRNPDY
+315 WERGQQITAVRNADY
-330 WGEAPSIDAFTVRII
+330 WGEAPSIDAFTVRFI

-384 YSYMTINAIRPELAP
+384 YSYIALNALRPDLAP
-399 PEIRVA
+399 EQIRVA

-418 LYEGFARPNDAQ
+418 LYEGYAKPNDAQ

-448 DPDQAREIME
+448 DPAAATAIME
-458 SFGWNED
+458 EFGWVLED
-465 NPLPLE
+465 NGHEEDNRLPLE

-490 TMLNDVGFD
+490 TMLNAVGFD
-499 TEVRLTEWTRFRAG
+499 TEVRLAEWTRFRAG

-525 IRYGWNSNEWFDGAR
+525 ARYGWNSNEWFDGAR

-552 KLCDELVT
+552 KLCDQLVT

-570 DQDLRHILYQRAWA
+570 DQDRRASLYQQAWA

-604 TERLDWQPR
+604 TERLVWEPR
-613 LDDEYLVSEMS
+613 LDDEYFVSEMS

>member
-6 QQLRVPLAAL
+6 KRLGVPLAAL
-16 FMLALVAAGCGDDEA
+16 LVLALVAASCGDDEPA
-31 DAPAA
+31 APAA
-36 PVVDTAAVEAAQ
+36 VDTSAIDAAEAEAAAAQ
-48 AEADAAQAEAD
+48 ADADAARAD
-59 AAQAEADA
+59 ADA

-73 EAEAA
+73 DAEAA
-78 LAEAEAAAAAASAEQ
+78 LEAAEAAAADASAEQ
-93 QAEAQAALEAAQA
+93 MAEAQAALEAAQA
-106 EAAAA
+106 D
-111 AAEAEAAQEA
+111 AEAAQA
-121 AAAAESRAAE
+121 AAEAAESRAAE
-131 AEAAAE
+131 AEMAAE
-137 EAAMAAEPEEEM
+137 EAAMAAEEEM
-149 AAPTGDP
+149 VEEAAPTGDP

-195 PSTALVPVL
+195 ASTALVPVL
-204 ATSFPEAV
+204 ATGYEAF

-226 FHDGQALNAQAVA
+226 FHDGQALDAQAVA
-239 DSLNRML
+239 DALNRML
-246 HPDYSTQRDS
+246 DPDYSTQRDS
-256 YIRNINSAEVV
+256 YIRGISVV
-267 DEYTVDIHT
+267 EAVDASTVDIHT
-276 DGVNAVLPLQIAQ
+276 DGVNATLPLQIAQ
-289 LPVIAPGTGETVG
+289 LPIFAPGTADTVG
-302 ENPVGTGPYMLES
+302 ENPVGTGPYVFES
-315 WDRGQQINAVRNPDY
+315 WERGQQITAVRNADY
-330 WGEAPSIDAFTVRII
+330 WGEAPSIDAFTVRFI

-384 YSYMTINAIRPELAP
+384 YSYIALNALRPDLAP

-418 LYEGFARPNDAQ
+418 LYEGYAKPNDAQ
-430 HLSPGMLGYNPD
+430 HLSPGMLGYNAD

-448 DPDQAREIME
+448 DPDQAREIMA
-458 SFGWNED
+458 SHGWNED
-465 NPLPLE
+465 NPLFLE

-490 TMLNDVGFD
+490 TMLNDVGFN
-499 TEVRLTEWTRFRAG
+499 TEVRLAEWTRFRAG
-513 SRIKGD
+513 SRIRGEE
-519 QPGAYD
+519 PGAYD
-525 IRYGWNSNEWFDGAR
+525 ARYGWNSNEWFDGAR

-570 DQDLRHILYQRAWA
+570 DQELRNILYQRAWA

>member
-1 MRHIW
+1 MRQIW
-6 QQLRVPLAAL
+6 KRLGVPLAAL
-16 FMLALVAAGCGDDEA
+16 FVVALVAASCGDDEA
-31 DAPAA
+31 DEPAA
-36 PVVDTAAVEAAQ
+36 VDTSAIDAAE
-48 AEADAAQAEAD
+48 AEADAAR
-59 AAQAEADA
+59 AEADA

-78 LAEAEAAAAAASAEQ
+78 LAEA
-93 QAEAQAALEAAQA
+93 L
-106 EAAAA
+106 A
-111 AAEAEAAQEA
+111 AAEADAGVDPEVVAGLEQQLEEAQTA
-121 AAAAESRAAE
+121 ASEAESRAAE
-131 AEAAAE
+131 AEAAA
-137 EAAMAAEPEEEM
+137 AAAAEEEM
-149 AAPTGDP
+149 EEAAPTGDP

-195 PSTALVPVL
+195 ASTALVPVL
-204 ATSFPEAV
+204 ATSWPEVV

-226 FHDGQALNAQAVA
+226 FHDGQALDAQAVA
-239 DSLNRML
+239 DALNRML
-246 HPDYSTQRDS
+246 DPDYSTQRDS
-256 YIRNINSAEVV
+256 YIRGINNVEAV
-267 DEYTVDIHT
+267 DTYTVDIHT
-276 DGVNAVLPLQIAQ
+276 DGVNATLPLQIAQ
-289 LPVIAPGTGETVG
+289 LPIFAPGTADTVG
-302 ENPVGTGPYMLES
+302 ENPVGTGPYVFES
-315 WDRGQQINAVRNPDY
+315 WDRGQQITAVRNANY
-330 WGEAPSIDAFTVRII
+330 WGDAPSIDAFTVRFI
-345 PDKQTSLAALQAGE
+345 PDKQTSLAALTAGE

-384 YSYMTINAIRPELAP
+384 YSYIALNALRPELAP
-399 PEIRVA
+399 PEVRVA
-405 MNLAVDKELIAET
+405 MNLAVDKQLIAET
-418 LYEGFARPNDAQ
+418 LYEGYAKPNDAQ

-448 DPDQAREIME
+448 DPDRAREIMAE
-458 SFGWNED
+458 HGWNED
-465 NPLPLE
+465 NRLQVE

-485 TQAVA
+485 AQVVA
-490 TMLNDVGFD
+490 TQLNDIYFD
-499 TEVRLTEWTRFRAG
+499 AEVRLAEWTRFRAG
-513 SRIKGD
+513 SRIRGEE
-519 QPGAYD
+519 PGAYD
-525 IRYGWNSNEWFDGAR
+525 MRYGWNSNEWFDGAR

-570 DQDLRHILYQRAWA
+570 DQDLRNVLYQRAWA

>member
-1 MRHIW
+1 
-6 QQLRVPLAAL
+6 VPLAAL
-16 FMLALVAAGCGDDEA
+16 FVLALVAAGCGDDEA
-31 DAPAA
+31 DEPVAA
-36 PVVDTAAVEAAQ
+36 VDTAAIDAAEAEAAAAQ
-48 AEADAAQAEAD
+48 ADADTAR
-59 AAQAEADA
+59 AEADA

-73 EAEAA
+73 DAEAA
-78 LAEAEAAAAAASAEQ
+78 LADAAAAAAEASAEQ

-106 EAAAA
+106 DAEAAQAAAADAESRAEDAEAA
-111 AAEAEAAQEA
+111 AAEA
-121 AAAAESRAAE
+121 S
-131 AEAAAE
+131 
-137 EAAMAAEPEEEM
+137 MAVEEEM
-149 AAPTGDP
+149 VEEEVAAPTGDP
-156 GRVTIAVT
+156 GSVTIAVT

-180 RVVTANLFESLLGRD
+180 RVVTFNLFESLLGRD
-195 PSTALVPVL
+195 ASTALVPVL
-204 ATSFPEAV
+204 ATAFPETV

-256 YIRNINSAEVV
+256 YIRNIVSAEAV
-267 DEYTVDIHT
+267 DAYTVDIHT

-289 LPVIAPGTGETVG
+289 LPVIAPGTGDTVG

-315 WDRGQQINAVRNPDY
+315 WDRGQQITAVRNPDY
-330 WGEAPSIDAFTVRII
+330 WGTAPSIDAFTVRFI

-366 LPEQVPLV
+366 LPEQVALV
-374 PQALSVPATE
+374 PQPLSVPATE
-384 YSYMTINAIRPELAP
+384 YSYMTINAIRPELSP
-399 PEIRVA
+399 PAVRIA
-405 MNLAVDKELIAET
+405 MNMAVDKDLIAET
-418 LYEGFARPNDAQ
+418 LYEGFARPNNAQ
-430 HLSPGMLGYNPD
+430 HLSPGMLGFNPD

-448 DPDQAREIME
+448 DPDGASAIME
-458 SFGWNED
+458 EHGYNED
-465 NPLPLE
+465 NPLRVD

-485 TQAVA
+485 AQVVA
-490 TMLNDVGFD
+490 QNLNDVGFD
-499 TEVRLTEWTRFRAG
+499 ARVQLAEWTTFRAG

-525 IRYGWNSNEWFDGAR
+525 LRYGWNSNEWFDGAR
-540 TRNFLVCGGSSS
+540 IIGHVTCGGSSS
-552 KLCDELVT
+552 KLCDEEVT
-560 DLFEQAGSTT
+560 ALFEQGGSTN
-570 DQDLRHILYQRAWA
+570 DQELRNILYQRAWA

-604 TERLDWQPR
+604 SERLVWQPR
-613 LDDEYLVSEMS
+613 LDDEYFVAEMS